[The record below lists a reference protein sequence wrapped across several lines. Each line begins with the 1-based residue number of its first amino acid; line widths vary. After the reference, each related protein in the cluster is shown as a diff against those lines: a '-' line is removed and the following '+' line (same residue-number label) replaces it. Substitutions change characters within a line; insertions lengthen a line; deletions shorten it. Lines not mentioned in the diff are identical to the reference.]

1 MEKTKSCSQ
10 GARVDLAE
18 LLIRLDDDRE
28 LLRDLVIIFRDDFPR
43 LSGALQQA
51 VECQDMKNI
60 SILSHTLK
68 GMLATLAVTRAASA
82 AAQLEQMALAGVSA
96 PVEEA
101 FRAFEL
107 EVDGLLTEMET
118 YVAVVRP

>member
-1 MEKTKSCSQ
+1 M
-10 GARVDLAE
+10 
-18 LLIRLDDDRE
+18 
-28 LLRDLVIIFRDDFPR
+28 
-43 LSGALQQA
+43 QQA
-51 VECQDMKNI
+51 VECQDMKKI
-60 SILSHTLK
+60 SNLSHTLK

-82 AAQLEQMALAGVSA
+82 AAQLEQLALAGVSA

>member
-1 MEKTKSCSQ
+1 MEKTKGCSQ

-18 LLIRLDDDRE
+18 LLSRLDDDRE

-51 VECQDMKNI
+51 VKCRDMKEI

-107 EVDGLLTEMET
+107 EVEGLLTEMET